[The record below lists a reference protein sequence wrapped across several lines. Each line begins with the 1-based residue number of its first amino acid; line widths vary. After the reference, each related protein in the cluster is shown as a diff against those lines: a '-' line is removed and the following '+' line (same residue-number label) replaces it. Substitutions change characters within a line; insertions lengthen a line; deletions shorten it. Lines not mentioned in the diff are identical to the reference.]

1 MDNESCL
8 CVRLYKMMCK
18 PGVYW
23 LILVLMI
30 VLPSCKN
37 NSVSEDTIS
46 NASENDVD
54 VVHAGMLQAIKDDP
68 SNASIWEAK
77 SRYLY
82 EHEKYDEALQDIEQ
96 AIALDST
103 VIDYQHLKADIQ
115 LDYYKSRE
123 AIATLQQIL
132 LRNPNR
138 IPTLLKLSEFQHI
151 LKNYDASIQTI
162 NDVIRLQSYNAEAY
176 FMLGMNFRE
185 LNDIEKAKASFQRA
199 VELDADLTDGWI
211 ILGNMYEAEKNKQAL
226 QYYNSAVSSNPR
238 SIAALHSKAFYLQND
253 DDILGAIQIYRQIN
267 QLDPQYEDA
276 YLNTGIL
283 YLSIDSLQQ
292 AKEHFNIL
300 RQINPANPFAFYYTG
315 LTEEYLGN
323 LDRAKA
329 SYSTALRLKP
339 DYTKAQEALAGLK

>member
-1 MDNESCL
+1 MIAIRNTYCHCLLFLALLSCQDKTSKDSAGNTSGNE
-8 CVRLYKMMCK
+8 
-18 PGVYW
+18 
-23 LILVLMI
+23 I
-30 VLPSCKN
+30 
-37 NSVSEDTIS
+37 
-46 NASENDVD
+46 D
-54 VVHAGMLQAIKDDP
+54 VVVAGMIQAIKDDP

-82 EHEKYDEALQDIEQ
+82 ERENYDEALQDINQ

-103 VIDYQHLKADIQ
+103 AIDYQHLKADIQ

-132 LRNPNR
+132 ARKPNR
-138 IPTLLKLSEFQHI
+138 IPTMLKLSEFQHI
-151 LKNYDASIQTI
+151 LKNYDGSIQTI
-162 NDVIRLQSYNAEAY
+162 NEIIRLQSYNAEAY

-211 ILGNMYEAEKNKQAL
+211 ILGNIYEAEKNELAL

-238 SIAALHSKAFYLQND
+238 SKAALHSKAFYLQNHD
-253 DDILGAIQIYRQIN
+253 DVIGAIQIYRQIN

-292 AKEHFNIL
+292 AKEHFDIL

-323 LDRAKA
+323 IDRAKE

-339 DYTKAQEALAGLK
+339 DYAKAKDALAGLQ